1 MENRNREIKQMRDG
15 KRKYLTAAVTALAVL
30 LLSFAVHKIQTSFH
44 AQKEQVKIGFVFDG
58 DEATPYTAN
67 FIRAMDAVTMQFGDR
82 VSMSVKN
89 NVPYNEAEDVLRGLA
104 QEHCDIIF
112 TNSFGYSEA
121 AKRMAGEYPDIEFCQ
136 ATGNNANTAPVYAN
150 YHTFMGEICEGR
162 YIAGKV
168 AGRKL
173 QELIDSGEVLQDEA
187 WIGYVGAYPY
197 AEVISG
203 YTAFFLGV
211 RAECSTARMRVRY
224 TNTWT
229 GYTLEKE
236 TAEALIAEG
245 CVIISQ
251 HSDTI
256 GPAVACENADAD
268 HPVFHVGYNQDM
280 LDVAPTTSLIGTR
293 IDWSPYICAAVEAVL
308 SGRQIERVANGHVH
322 GNDVGA
328 GFAQGWVHMLELNRV
343 IAAEG
348 SAQMVEE
355 TIEAF
360 CNESCDI
367 FVGEYL
373 GVNPENANDI
383 YDLRGGYQENAT
395 SSAPTFSYVLK
406 DVIVIE

>member
-1 MENRNREIKQMRDG
+1 MRDE
-15 KRKYLTAAVTALAVL
+15 KRKYVTAAVTAALFL
-30 LLSFAVHKIQTSFH
+30 LLSFAAQNIHTMFH
-44 AQKEQVKIGFVFDG
+44 AQKDQVKIGFVFDG

-82 VSMSVKN
+82 VSMVVKN
-89 NVPYNEAEDVLRGLA
+89 NVPYNEVEAVLRGLA
-104 QEHCDIIF
+104 QEQCDIIF

-121 AKRMAGEYPDIEFCQ
+121 AKRMAGEYPDITFCQ
-136 ATGNNANTAPVYAN
+136 ATGNNANTEPFYAN

-162 YIAGKV
+162 YVAGKV

-173 QELIDSGEVLQDEA
+173 QELIDSGAVSQDEA

-203 YTAFFLGV
+203 YTAFFLGA
-211 RAECSTARMRVRY
+211 RTECETARMRVRY

-245 CVIISQ
+245 CVVISQ

-293 IDWSPYICAAVEAVL
+293 IDWSPYILAAVEAVC
-308 SGRQIERVANGHVH
+308 SGRQIERVVNGHVH

-328 GFAQGWVHMLELNRV
+328 GFAEGWVHMLELNHV
-343 IAAEG
+343 IAAKG
-348 SAQMVEE
+348 SAQMVED
-355 TIEAF
+355 TIAAF
-360 CNESCDI
+360 RSGSCDI

-373 GVNPENANDI
+373 GVNPDNASDV
-383 YDLRGGYQENAT
+383 YDLRGGYQENAA

-406 DVIVIE
+406 DVILIE